1 MSAGRK
7 RTPTAS
13 LGPTSSTEPQAT
25 RRLPHAVRQQCGRKK
40 RRPAASPP
48 PPAAGLS
55 RRIFI
60 LRPGRRSSMKRF
72 RSVGRFAR
80 PHAGQDKTPP
90 LGPLT
95 AEEAPVS
102 GDTPPERKLFRHE
115 TSAAFVSPRLR
126 KPDLTL
132 RRSAAELPEPR
143 PIHPRP
149 QTSPCKCSGPCD
161 PSAANPSAGAIAYG
175 ARTSSLRRPAQQPA
189 PAKAPQK
196 RKLPRPPVKAF
207 PETSANLTLQMFR
220 TLRPFRRKPLGRG
233 HRIRRTHILSPTAGP
248 AARTREGRACGNS
261 GSAAAPAR
269 PEQSATT

>member
-1 MSAGRK
+1 
-7 RTPTAS
+7 
-13 LGPTSSTEPQAT
+13 
-25 RRLPHAVRQQCGRKK
+25 
-40 RRPAASPP
+40 
-48 PPAAGLS
+48 
-55 RRIFI
+55 
-60 LRPGRRSSMKRF
+60 MKRF

-207 PETSANLTLQMFR
+207 PETSANLTLQTFR